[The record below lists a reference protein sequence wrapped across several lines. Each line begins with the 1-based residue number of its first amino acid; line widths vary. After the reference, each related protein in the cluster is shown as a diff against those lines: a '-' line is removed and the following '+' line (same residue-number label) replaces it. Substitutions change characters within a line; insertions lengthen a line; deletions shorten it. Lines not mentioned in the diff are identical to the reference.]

1 MFFSRLVL
9 CLLCVLPSHLSTTP
23 LLLLFPQAFGA
34 TDFVNSLD
42 LPPGCASIQAHIVS
56 MTKWGADFTFDCTGN
71 VEVMRA
77 ALECA
82 HRGTGSR
89 LCSSI

>member
-1 MFFSRLVL
+1 VPLPRTSRLNH
-9 CLLCVLPSHLSTTP
+9 PSQRQL
-23 LLLLFPQAFGA
+23 QAFGA

-82 HRGTGSR
+82 HRGMHTHV
-89 LCSSI
+89 LTTKY